1 MTNSPI
7 NIFKKNLKFY
17 RTQKGLTQEKLS
29 EISGISSDYISEME
43 RGKKT
48 PSFKR
53 LILLANAL
61 DIEIYKLFLDNGRKN
76 FL

>member
-53 LILLANAL
+53 LILIANAL
-61 DIEIYKLFLDNGRKN
+61 DIEIYKLFFDNGRKN

>member
-61 DIEIYKLFLDNGRKN
+61 DIEIYKLFLDNGRKK